1 VKKLTSFIARN
12 GLRLGA
18 SALSVCLTTGSAVA
32 QTLTG
37 SAYPEKPVR
46 IIVPFAPAG
55 AGDLFARSVA
65 QHLAEALGQQFIV
78 DNRGG
83 AGGTIGLGSAAKAP
97 PDGYTLLL
105 GNLGTLAI
113 NPSLYKEVPY
123 DSLRSFA
130 PVSLIGGTPLLLA
143 VHASIPAR
151 SAKEL
156 FALARARPGALN
168 YASAGSGGPT
178 HLTMEI
184 IKSQLGLDIV
194 HVPFK
199 GNVNAITSLVS
210 GETHMMITT
219 ILTPLPHMRSG
230 RLRGIAVTTLKRQPA
245 VPEVPTLDESGLKG
259 FDVSGWYGILAPAGT
274 PLDVIAKLNN
284 VIVRMMASPEVVG
297 SFTRQGLE
305 VFSST
310 PAQFTEKIR
319 SEMPRWAKVVRDTRA
334 TVD

>member
-1 VKKLTSFIARN
+1 MTGIIARN
-12 GLRLGA
+12 GRQLRA
-18 SALSVCLTTGSAVA
+18 SALIGCFLAIGDSSAQTGAVA
-32 QTLTG
+32 TP
-37 SAYPEKPVR
+37 YPEKPVR
-46 IIVPFAPAG
+46 IVVPFAPAG
-55 AGDLFARSVA
+55 AGDLFARTVA
-65 QHLAEALGQQFIV
+65 QHLTDTLGQQFIV

-83 AGGTIGLGSAAKAP
+83 AGGTIGLGYAAKAP
-97 PDGYTLLL
+97 ADGYTLLL

-113 NPSLYKEVPY
+113 NPALYKEVPY

-143 VHASIPAR
+143 VHASVPAR
-151 SAKEL
+151 SPQEL
-156 FALARARPGALN
+156 FALARSRPGALN

-184 IKSQLGLDIV
+184 IKSQLGLNIV

-199 GNVNAITSLVS
+199 GNVAAITSLVS

-230 RLRGIAVTTLKRQPA
+230 RLRGIAVTTLRRQPA
-245 VPEVPTLDESGLKG
+245 VPDVPTLDESGVKR

-274 PLDVIAKLNN
+274 PPNVIARLND
-284 VIVRMMASPEVVG
+284 VIVRMTGSPEVVR
-297 SFTRQGLE
+297 SFTTQGLE

-319 SEMPRWAKVVRDTRA
+319 SEMPRWAKVVQDTRA